1 MPLWNACEMRRPT
14 LILVLLAITIGA
26 SACAS
31 KKHAAEQAAA
41 AAAKPPRL
49 APKEHTATL
58 EIATGAKVIARKV
71 LPDGFAPVPPFAP
84 IWLQNGAQIAVV
96 GAKAGRA
103 FVVKFDAATLGN
115 PQIIASDFGPG
126 APGGSIVDVEASPD
140 GMTLAIAVAEPANN
154 QLEIVL
160 HDVVAQGDGSR
171 IAAFPGQFDSV
182 SMSWL
187 DGHTIALALRASG
200 AQPAPAPGA
209 QPVAQ
214 SSANDGLFM
223 IETAGLGAVKQM
235 KLKCPLSHL
244 TWSRDGRFAIGGGD
258 PGTPP
263 VLVDRARDFCAVLRS
278 KEPITV
284 LAWSPHN
291 DGFLYSMPA
300 ANTVATFRYDLATGK
315 SALIAISSSA
325 AAFMASGQV
334 FALGN
339 QDLTWRRVAEAP
351 NAPVLSEFATF
362 TPEAGEVRIVPL
374 GIRTIPAMLAES
386 RMVYTTTTDS
396 AAVDVISPGRPDP
409 LREVIAYLL
418 PPSTAFLMAS
428 GPARGSVLMSWSPDG
443 KNLAMLDGDQKSSVL
458 TIFSPAAE
466 LMAPPPPPEAAQ
478 PATSAEPGPKRLSPP
493 PPRHDTP

>member
-1 MPLWNACEMRRPT
+1 MPLWNTCEMRRLA
-14 LILVLLAITIGA
+14 LILVLLAMTVGA

-31 KKHAAEQAAA
+31 KKHEAEQAAA
-41 AAAKPPRL
+41 AAAKPPL

-58 EIATGAKVIARKV
+58 KIATGAKVIARKV
-71 LPDGFAPVPPFAP
+71 LPEGFAPVPPFAP

-96 GAKAGRA
+96 GTKAGRA
-103 FVVKFDAATLGN
+103 FVVKFDAATLEK
-115 PQIIASDFGPG
+115 PQIVASDFGPG

-140 GMTLAIAVAEPANN
+140 GMELAIAVAEPANN

-160 HDVVAQGDGSR
+160 HDVVAQGEGSR
-171 IAAFPGQFDSV
+171 IASFPGQFDSV

-187 DGHTIALALRASG
+187 DGHTIALALRAG
-200 AQPAPAPGA
+200 GVQPAPTPGA

-214 SSANDGLFM
+214 SSANGGLFM
-223 IETAGLGAVKQM
+223 IETTGLGAVKQM
-235 KLKCPLSHL
+235 KLNCPLSHL

-263 VLVDRARDFCAVLRS
+263 VLIDRARDFCAVLRS
-278 KEPITV
+278 KEPIMV

-291 DGFLYSMPA
+291 DGFLYSMPT
-300 ANTVATFRYDLATGK
+300 ANTIATFRYHLATGK

-325 AAFMASGQV
+325 AAFMSSGQV

-339 QDLTWRRVAEAP
+339 QDLSWRRVAEAP
-351 NAPVLSEFATF
+351 DAPVLSEFATF

-374 GIRTIPAMLAES
+374 GIRTIPAMLAAS
-386 RMVYTTTTDS
+386 RIVYTTTTDS
-396 AAVDVISPGRPDP
+396 AAVDIISPGRPDP

-428 GPARGSVLMSWSPDG
+428 GPARGGVLMSWSPDG
-443 KNLAMLDGDQKSSVL
+443 KNLAMVDGDQKSSVL

-466 LMAPPPPPEAAQ
+466 LMAPPPAPEAAK
-478 PATSAEPGPKRLSPP
+478 PATPAEPAPQRPP
-493 PPRHDTP
+493 RPVPRHDTP